1 MTTKTLSIPE
11 DSLVNMLKTLPAK
24 KLVEIFWK
32 TLVEVDVSPLT
43 EEEKKA
49 LKAGK
54 EELRKGETVRWENL
68 R

>member
-24 KLVEIFWK
+24 KLIDIFWK

-49 LKAGK
+49 LKAGR
-54 EELRKGETVRWENL
+54 EELRKGETIRWEKL